1 MVALMTFSIT
11 SARSWSMLTL
21 SLCWLEMTTVSTR
34 TGLLF
39 SSYSTVTWLLPS
51 GRR

>member
-11 SARSWSMLTL
+11 SARSCSMLTL
-21 SLCWLEMTTVSTR
+21 SLCWLEMTTASTR
-34 TGLLF
+34 TGLPF